1 MKRVPYEE
9 MVAQFAR
16 VLEKKGFT
24 ASDAQDAAI
33 IFAQN
38 SLAGVF
44 SHGLN
49 RFPRV
54 VSYLEKGEI
63 DPAARA
69 TCVSSMGSIE
79 RWDGHRGFGPLNAK
93 RAMDRAQGEGIT
105 VVGVD
110 VPDDP
115 QHVTAAITIE
125 R

>member
-16 VLEKKGFT
+16 VLEKKGFA

-49 RFPRV
+49 RFPAW
-54 VSYLEKGEI
+54 SAI
-63 DPAARA
+63 
-69 TCVSSMGSIE
+69 
-79 RWDGHRGFGPLNAK
+79 WK
-93 RAMDRAQGEGIT
+93 RARSTPMPAPPACP
-105 VVGVD
+105 VWAALNVGT
-110 VPDDP
+110 
-115 QHVTAAITIE
+115 VTAASV